1 MIEGLKII
9 KKSFHNKKVN
19 FNGKFYKI
27 KNFIC
32 SPKPVKKIPIWLG
45 EADNN
50 LMIKEIV
57 KNADYFNSMPCSI
70 EVYKAKIK
78 KIKKE
83 SFKQK
88 RDFNK
93 IGQSLETQILIG
105 KDDLDLRNKIKKII
119 SLKKINKNY
128 DKDLMARLLE
138 LNRENIDY
146 ESLEKLKEEF
156 FVGTLKEIK
165 QKINKFRNEG
175 VDHFMFWPMDF
186 PNNYTINKLIKN
198 IIN

>member
-1 MIEGLKII
+1 M
-9 KKSFHNKKVN
+9 
-19 FNGKFYKI
+19 
-27 KNFIC
+27 
-32 SPKPVKKIPIWLG
+32 
-45 EADNN
+45 
-50 LMIKEIV
+50 
-57 KNADYFNSMPCSI
+57 
-70 EVYKAKIK
+70 
-78 KIKKE
+78 
-83 SFKQK
+83 
-88 RDFNK
+88 
-93 IGQSLETQILIG
+93 ETQILIG

>member
-1 MIEGLKII
+1 ME
-9 KKSFHNKKVN
+9 N
-19 FNGKFYKI
+19 FYKI

-70 EVYKAKIK
+70 EVYKEKIK

-83 SFKQK
+83 SLKQK
-88 RDFNK
+88 RNFNK

-105 KDDLDLRNKIKKII
+105 KNDLDLKIK
-119 SLKKINKNY
+119 SKK
-128 DKDLMARLLE
+128 L
-138 LNRENIDY
+138 
-146 ESLEKLKEEF
+146 
-156 FVGTLKEIK
+156 
-165 QKINKFRNEG
+165 
-175 VDHFMFWPMDF
+175 
-186 PNNYTINKLIKN
+186 
-198 IIN
+198 